1 MRAVE
6 RPVVP
11 NVLVEHLEEVAY
23 LLIQRRKLLFSPEIP
38 LRRLKEHDGRIEA
51 HLDGLREGGS
61 ASVQIAENK
70 LEEEDPWLL
79 CAAARVW
86 ITQSE
91 PSATKVMERLKGV
104 SAETSAAWK
113 EALRS
118 LPREVIERVLPAK
131 YGASLPPV
139 VLEIAVDAWG
149 WHRLISPDLATRLTE
164 AANPRVRFAA
174 ARHIDDSRTTAKLL
188 NDADPFVRRA
198 GLWNVALK
206 DARAAVERSHQAV
219 RAAEPDPFAAR
230 VLGLCGDSNDARSLL
245 PLLTHKTL
253 GPAAMAALR
262 DLACPRF
269 SEALLDHLETDDEA
283 VAAAAGEAF
292 ASLVGRLPEM
302 EPEKQPPPGMSRA
315 RFQWQ
320 EARPKLDLNTR
331 RLHGEAFPWQGNPA
345 DEPMEFVW
353 RGSLTAARPETLWLR
368 REVPDGFFTGLPSP
382 VAVPGE

>member
-6 RPVVP
+6 RPIVP

-61 ASVQIAENK
+61 ASVQIAEK
-70 LEEEDPWLL
+70 QMQADDPWLL

-86 ITQSE
+86 ITQGAPGAAE
-91 PSATKVMERLKGV
+91 VMERLKGV
-104 SAETSAAWK
+104 SPEMGAAWK

-118 LPREVIERVLPAK
+118 LPRELVDRVIPGK
-131 YGASLPPV
+131 YDTSLPPV
-139 VLEIAVDAWG
+139 ALEIAVDAWG
-149 WHRLISPDLATRLTE
+149 WHRLISPDLASRLAE
-164 AANPRVRFAA
+164 APNPRVRFAA
-174 ARHIDDSRTTAKLL
+174 ARHMDDPRATAKLL
-188 NDADPFVRRA
+188 NDTDPFVRRA
-198 GLWNVALK
+198 GLWNIALK
-206 DARAAVERSHQAV
+206 DPRAAVERSHQAV

-230 VLGLCGDSNDARSLL
+230 ILGLCGDSNDARSLL
-245 PLLTHKTL
+245 PLLTHKTV
-253 GPAAMAALR
+253 GRAAMAALR
-262 DLACPRF
+262 DLACPKF

-283 VAAAAGEAF
+283 VACAAGEAF
-292 ASLVGRLPEM
+292 GSLVGRIPHVES
-302 EPEKQPPPGMSRA
+302 EKQPPPGMSQA
-315 RFQWQ
+315 RFHWQ

-353 RGSLTAARPETLWLR
+353 RGSLTAAKPDTLWLR

-382 VAVPGE
+382 VSVPGE